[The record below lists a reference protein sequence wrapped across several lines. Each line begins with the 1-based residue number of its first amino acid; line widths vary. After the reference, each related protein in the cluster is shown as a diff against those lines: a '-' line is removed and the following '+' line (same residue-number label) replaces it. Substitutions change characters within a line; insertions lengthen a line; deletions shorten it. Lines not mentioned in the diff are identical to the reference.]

1 MKFLSVLG
9 LAVLAAVAVHACD
22 DPALCN
28 NLDCGSCG
36 NACCKLMITVPGED
50 TQAVMTKLYDGFNG
64 GPDGHYAL
72 QMTAEGTLG
81 FADLSPYN
89 KSIDFIGQAVHTT
102 LAPNY
107 YNDTINLSIAKT
119 TDGKG
124 SVIEAFSISQIA
136 GAYCDDGQNYFNVM
150 NVITS
155 LDFDY
160 YGGDAGFDGSC
171 PQP

>member
-107 YNDTINLSIAKT
+107 YNDTVSELATRTRSPSVHQRTIIA
-119 TDGKG
+119 
-124 SVIEAFSISQIA
+124 
-136 GAYCDDGQNYFNVM
+136 
-150 NVITS
+150 
-155 LDFDY
+155 
-160 YGGDAGFDGSC
+160 
-171 PQP
+171 P